1 MKEST
6 NERIEKEIERLLSE
20 LEKID
25 PSSDDYKEVTQ
36 RIKDLYDTLNKE
48 QSLNIDRDRI
58 QLEKDKLDTEDY
70 RKAEEGTFKLKE
82 LKNSTVLNS
91 IKIGVE
97 VLGVTAPLVFYGI
110 WMNRGLQF
118 EEEGSFTSQTFK
130 GLIGKFKPTK

>member
-48 QSLNIDRDRI
+48 QSLDIDRDRI
-58 QLEKDKLDTEDY
+58 QLDKDKLDTEDY
-70 RKAEEGTFKLKE
+70 HKTEEGLFKLKE
-82 LKNSTVLNS
+82 LKSSKVLNG

-110 WMNRGLQF
+110 WMNRGLKF

>member
-1 MKEST
+1 MNSTT
-6 NERIEKEIERLLSE
+6 NERIEMEIQRLLSE

-25 PSSDDYKEVTQ
+25 PSAEDYKEITS
-36 RIKDLYDTLNKE
+36 RITDLYGTLNKE
-48 QSLNIDRDRI
+48 QSLEIDRDRI
-58 QLEKDKLDTEDY
+58 QCEREKLDTEDY
-70 RKAEEGTFKLKE
+70 HRTEEGRFKLKE
-82 LKNSTVLNS
+82 LKSSRVFNG